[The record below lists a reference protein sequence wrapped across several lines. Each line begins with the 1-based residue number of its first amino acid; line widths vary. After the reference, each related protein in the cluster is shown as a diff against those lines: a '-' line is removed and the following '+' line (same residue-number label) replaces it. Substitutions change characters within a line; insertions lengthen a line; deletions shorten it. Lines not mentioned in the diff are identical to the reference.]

1 MGGLARPLTHPNS
14 GSEWF
19 LLGLNIKR
27 RTVALGPPRQPGDLS
42 PGLERSLASAPEGG
56 PNVAASSIPETSF
69 FNREACFFKRGG

>member
-14 GSEWF
+14 GP
-19 LLGLNIKR
+19 
-27 RTVALGPPRQPGDLS
+27 ALGPPRQPGDLS

-56 PNVAASSIPETSF
+56 LNAAASSIPETSF